1 MEFEPKLKPLYA
13 NLKRLKIGDYL
24 ATKEFELFVLEND
37 LDELW
42 KECEGE
48 VSSHNRV
55 YILGDTSTEDEEEAF
70 MYLMSAWFDQYF
82 YSFHKFILPVLLN
95 FAKWNKTKLDYTG
108 VIANLKKIGLEQANV
123 LNFAKDF
130 KKIRDSKPDK
140 VEDVK
145 IKLAQLPNI
154 IINSKKIFVVHGHD
168 DNSRHELC
176 NILKDEFKLEPVVMQ
191 KEPNKSL
198 DTIISKFER
207 LASDCSAA
215 IVLFTPDD
223 IVGTKKRPRQNVI
236 FELGYFLGKFQ
247 EEHDRKIIVLKK
259 GDLEV
264 LSDISGVIYLEYNKS
279 VKEVFLDLKQQ
290 FAHWGYSMT

>member
-24 ATKEFELFVLEND
+24 ATKEFELFVLENN
-37 LDELW
+37 LDDLW
-42 KECEGE
+42 KECVGE
-48 VSSHNRV
+48 VSSHHRV
-55 YILGDTSTEDEEEAF
+55 FVLGETSTDDEEEAF
-70 MYLMSAWFDQYF
+70 MYLMSAWYDQYF
-82 YSFHKFILPVLLN
+82 SSFHKFIFPVLLN
-95 FAKWNKTKLDYTG
+95 YAKWHKTKLDYTG
-108 VIANLKKIGLEQANV
+108 VIANLRKLPFDEVNV
-123 LNFAKDF
+123 LNFAKEF
-130 KKIRDSKPDK
+130 KKINSSKPDK
-140 VEDVK
+140 IEDVK
-145 IKLAQLPNI
+145 IKLAQPPNI

-168 DNSRHELC
+168 ENSRHELC
-176 NILKDEFKLEPVVMQ
+176 DILKNEFKLEPVVMQ
-191 KEPNKSL
+191 KEPSKSL

-223 IVGTKKRPRQNVI
+223 NVGTKKRPRQNVI

-264 LSDISGVIYLEYNKS
+264 LSDISGVIYLEYSKS
-279 VKEVFLDLKQQ
+279 VKEVFLGLKLQ
-290 FAHWGYSMT
+290 FKHWGYSLT

>member
-24 ATKEFELFVLEND
+24 ATKEFELFVLENN

-42 KECEGE
+42 KDCQGE
-48 VSSHNRV
+48 VSSRHRV
-55 YILGDTSTEDEEEAF
+55 YIIGDTSTEDEEEAF
-70 MYLMSAWFDQYF
+70 MFLMSGWFDQYF

-95 FAKWNKTKLDYTG
+95 FAKWHKTKLDYTG
-108 VIANLKKIGLEQANV
+108 VIANLKKIGIEEANV
-123 LNFAKDF
+123 LSFAKDF

-140 VEDVK
+140 LEDVK
-145 IKLAQLPNI
+145 IKLAQPPKI
-154 IINSKKIFVVHGHD
+154 IINSKKIFIVHGHD
-168 DNSRHELC
+168 ENSRHELC
-176 NILKDEFKLEPVVMQ
+176 NILKDEFKLEPIVMQ
-191 KEPNKSL
+191 TEPNKSL

-223 IVGTKKRPRQNVI
+223 NVGTKKRPRQNVI

-264 LSDISGVIYLEYNKS
+264 LSDISGVIYFEYNKS

-290 FAHWGYSMT
+290 FGHWGYSVS